1 MTGRT
6 APSGAWRPPLSLD
19 EYAERARTRL
29 DPAVWDFIE
38 GGAGDE
44 RTLAANRAAFDRVRL
59 RPRVLTGAGEGDPST
74 TVLGRRWAAPVA
86 VAPMAYHTLMHPDGE
101 TATARAAGAAGLPL
115 VVSTFAGRPFAEIA
129 AVAGSPLW
137 LQVYCF
143 RDRATT
149 RRLVE
154 RAADAGFEALV
165 LTADTPRLGRR
176 LRDLRNDF
184 RLPPHITPANL
195 PADEADY
202 SSPSEHGRT
211 GLDPSLDWSVIAW
224 LRSVSPLPVL
234 VKGVMTAEDTR
245 CAIAAGADGIV
256 VSNHGGRQLDGTAAT
271 LEVLP
276 RIAAAVNG
284 RCALLLDG
292 GVRRGRDVLAALA
305 LGADAVLLGRPVLHG
320 LAVAGADGAA
330 GVLDLVLDELSEAM
344 ALTGTAT
351 AAGADAA
358 LLAGPEDTTA
368 VRHRRS
374 GAATTGPEAP
384 AAGPEASPAA
394 GPENTA
400 AVRHHPPG
408 ATTTDPEAPPAAGPE
423 NTVPARHHPPESAAG
438 HDRPRPP
445 EPAAEA
451 TETAEATEA
460 AGPREEDLHHGV
472 AATPPPT
479 TPHAT
484 ATATLL
490 KENLHRSV
498 SDPVLDTMNFLNE
511 ITGRFPDVV
520 SFAPGRPYEEFFDK
534 DEILDHVRRYL
545 DHLAAGGASDEAIR
559 TALYQYGPTAGQ
571 IRGLISDSLRADEGI
586 DVPPGAIVVTV
597 GAQEGMLLALRA
609 LFAGPGDVLLVASP
623 CYVGIT
629 GAASLL
635 GVPVRPVEERADGLD
650 VADVEAAVLAE
661 RARGRRPRAFY
672 VVPDHSNPSG
682 NTLSRRARE
691 ELLELAARHDL
702 LILEDSPYRLVSPG
716 AQLPTLKAMDRMR
729 RVVHLGSYAKSVF
742 PGARVGFVVAD
753 QPVRDPSG
761 AESLLADELAKIKSM
776 VTVNTPALSQA
787 AVAGALLAC
796 GGRLTERNAVP
807 AKHYGEALRVTLEQ
821 LDRHFPEDVRD
832 RLGIG
837 WNRPSGGFF
846 LTVRVPFPADNAA
859 LLRSAEDHGVIWTP
873 MAYFYPGPGGE
884 RSIRLSFS
892 YLSTARI
899 EDGIARFAAF
909 LRAETERSGA
919 TGPTPGRDA

>member
-6 APSGAWRPPLSLD
+6 TPSGASRPPLSLD

-29 DPAVWDFIE
+29 TPAVWDFIE
-38 GGAGDE
+38 GGAGEE
-44 RTLAANRAAFDRVRL
+44 RTLAANRAAFDRTRL
-59 RPRVLTGAGEGDPST
+59 SPRVLTGAGECDPST
-74 TVLGRRWAAPVA
+74 TILGRRWAAPVA
-86 VAPMAYHTLMHPDGE
+86 VAPMAYHTLMHSDGE

-115 VVSTFAGRPFAEIA
+115 VVSTFAGRTFAEIA
-129 AVAGSPLW
+129 AAATSPLW

-149 RRLVE
+149 RRLIE
-154 RAADAGFEALV
+154 NAAAAGIEALV
-165 LTADTPRLGRR
+165 LTVDTPRLGRR

-195 PADEADY
+195 PADDADY

-211 GLDPSLDWSVIAW
+211 GLDPSLDWSVIDW
-224 LRSVSPLPVL
+224 LRSVSRLPVL
-234 VKGVMTAEDTR
+234 VKGVMTAEDAR
-245 CAIAAGADGIV
+245 RAIAAGMDGIV
-256 VSNHGGRQLDGTAAT
+256 VSNHGGRQLDGAPAT
-271 LEVLP
+271 LDVLAP
-276 RIAAAVNG
+276 IAAAVDG
-284 RCALLLDG
+284 RCALILDG
-292 GVRRGRDVLAALA
+292 GVRRGRDVLGALA

-320 LAVAGADGAA
+320 LAVAGGVGVA
-330 GVLDLVLDELSEAM
+330 GVLDLVLDGLSEAM
-344 ALTGTAT
+344 TLTGTAT
-351 AAGADAA
+351 VADADA
-358 LLAGPEDTTA
+358 SLLTG
-368 VRHRRS
+368 S
-374 GAATTGPEAP
+374 GGT
-384 AAGPEASPAA
+384 S
-394 GPENTA
+394 
-400 AVRHHPPG
+400 
-408 ATTTDPEAPPAAGPE
+408 
-423 NTVPARHHPPESAAG
+423 PARHRPSGGTPR

-445 EPAAEA
+445 EP
-451 TETAEATEA
+451 TAELHKQ
-460 AGPREEDLHHGV
+460 DLHRSV
-472 AATPPPT
+472 RDTTPPTAPENTAPAEPHKQDPHRSVRDT
-479 TPHAT
+479 TPPT
-484 ATATLL
+484 APENTAPAEPHKQDPHRSVRDTTPPTAPEKTTPAELH
-490 KENLHRSV
+490 KRDLHRSV

-534 DEILDHVRRYL
+534 DEILDHIRRYL

-571 IRGLISDSLRADEGI
+571 IRELISDSLRADEGI
-586 DVPPGAIVVTV
+586 DAPPGAIVVTV
-597 GAQEGMLLALRA
+597 GAQEGMLLTLRA
-609 LFAGPGDVLLVASP
+609 LFADPGDVLLVASP

-635 GVPVRPVEERADGLD
+635 GVPVHPVEERADGLD

-682 NTLSRRARE
+682 NTMSRRARE

-716 AQLPTLKAMDRMR
+716 VQLPTLKSMDHAR
-729 RVVHLGSYAKSVF
+729 RVIHLGSYSKSVF
-742 PGARVGFVVAD
+742 PSARVGFVVAD

-761 AESLLADELAKIKSM
+761 AENLLADELAKIKSM

-892 YLSTARI
+892 YLSPAEI
-899 EDGIARFAAF
+899 EDGIARLAAF
-909 LRAETERSGA
+909 LRAEIERPGA
-919 TGPTPGRDA
+919 TGPTSGRDT